1 MNKYR
6 ASSQK
11 DAFDESY
18 WKVLKE
24 ALREGT
30 DKRCRW
36 TKGPARHKEIWW
48 WNDDVSNSVSEMRK
62 LWKEQ
67 KQGNRCKVEK
77 GKARRAVY
85 QPKCKAEK
93 KRFRSV
99 MRRDD
104 QKCDVFK
111 IGKRMFK

>member
-1 MNKYR
+1 MRKDIRRKFVPRKKMWKLHEDSEKSDFRSNVKKYR

-62 LWKEQ
+62 LWKE
-67 KQGNRCKVEK
+67 
-77 GKARRAVY
+77 
-85 QPKCKAEK
+85 
-93 KRFRSV
+93 
-99 MRRDD
+99 
-104 QKCDVFK
+104 
-111 IGKRMFK
+111 